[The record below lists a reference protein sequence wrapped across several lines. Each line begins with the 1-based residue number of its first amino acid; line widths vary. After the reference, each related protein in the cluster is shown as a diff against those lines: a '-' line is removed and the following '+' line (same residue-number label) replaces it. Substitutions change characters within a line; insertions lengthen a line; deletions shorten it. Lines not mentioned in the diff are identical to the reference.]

1 MSADHEVLGNTQQ
14 NNRWPIFLVGVDPS
28 EEPMD
33 FQLSDAQ
40 KGEGVP
46 QDYAEAVKWYRKA
59 AEQGLPADDAA
70 RDRR

>member
-1 MSADHEVLGNTQQ
+1 
-14 NNRWPIFLVGVDPS
+14 
-28 EEPMD
+28 MD

-59 AEQGLPADDAA
+59 AEQGLPAVRLLGIAGNSLGRLA
-70 RDRR
+70 PRSI